1 MKLAKTFE
9 EFQINEGLQSDLK
22 KFIKKNRDELNDM
35 ADDDNWDGIYQ
46 LLYQEF
52 DIEDLEN
59 DKAKELK
66 QTFDFM
72 F

>member
-35 ADDDNWDGIYQ
+35 ADNDNWDGIYQ

-52 DIEDLEN
+52 DIEDLES
-59 DKAKELK
+59 DKAKDLK

>member
-9 EFQINEGLQSDLK
+9 EFQLNEGLQSDLK

-35 ADDDNWDGIYQ
+35 ADDDNWDDIYQ

-52 DIEDLEN
+52 DIKDLES
-59 DKAKELK
+59 DKAKDLK